1 MANACTSIS
10 PRAPQFISEDLR
22 VSRVIDKFAGRA
34 KEEIPRIIPAGR
46 AIDAVSDGRWMS
58 QGVPAAEGVYGGS
71 GIARFER
78 SRYLFA
84 FLKATDAV
92 S

>member
-46 AIDAVSDGRWMS
+46 AIDAVSNGRWMS
-58 QGVPAAEGVYGGS
+58 QGVPAAKESTEDRGS
-71 GIARFER
+71 RDSRDRDISSR
-78 SRYLFA
+78 S
-84 FLKATDAV
+84 
-92 S
+92 